1 MLAKSATPISD
12 DEMAESGQQN
22 DQIGDGDAV
31 INHGVDR
38 VWRLMKRAGIKAQ
51 VGYRSPRTRKGEVSI
66 VTPNRLQRQFNPKA
80 PDERWV
86 TDITYIRTHEGW
98 LYLAVVV
105 DLFSRKVI
113 GWSMQPRMTK
123 DIILNALL

>member
-22 DQIGDGDAV
+22 DQIGDAV
-31 INHGVDR
+31 INLGLDR

-66 VTPNRLQRQFNPKA
+66 VTPNRLQRQFNSKA

-86 TDITYIRTHEGW
+86 TDITYIRTH
-98 LYLAVVV
+98 
-105 DLFSRKVI
+105 
-113 GWSMQPRMTK
+113 
-123 DIILNALL
+123 